1 MRRRP
6 TRAPARP
13 ASRIRATATRPATAK
28 ARRRTSAARKS
39 GRAPPRPLA
48 ANQGGAY
55 RSRTRRDAGSVR
67 TMEHVRLGRTGL
79 QVSRLCL
86 GTMTFGL
93 QSDEATAVAVMDRAA
108 EGGVDF
114 LDSSDAYPLGGDLG
128 SRGLTE
134 EIIGRWLRGKRDRFI
149 IATKCFAPTG
159 PAPFDAGNSRKH
171 IMSAVDASLRRLQT
185 DYIDLYQLHGYDP
198 ATPIDETLGALDD
211 LVHQGKVRY
220 IGCSNFLSYQLV
232 RAVGRTETLRL
243 TRLDCVQ
250 PRYNLLFRQI
260 EREMLPYCA
269 ENGIGVIP
277 YNPIAGGMLSGKH
290 VRASPPPEGSRF
302 TLGWA
307 GQIYQERYWHDR
319 EFETVEALRK
329 LADQAGV
336 SLVTL
341 SVAWVLANKAI
352 TAPIIGAS
360 RPDQLDASIAAAEYA
375 LDADLKRQMDELTHE
390 YRMGDAAR

>member
-1 MRRRP
+1 
-6 TRAPARP
+6 
-13 ASRIRATATRPATAK
+13 
-28 ARRRTSAARKS
+28 
-39 GRAPPRPLA
+39 
-48 ANQGGAY
+48 
-55 RSRTRRDAGSVR
+55 
-67 TMEHVRLGRTGL
+67 MEHVRLGRSGL

-93 QSDEATAVAVMDRAA
+93 QSDEATAIAIMDRAA
-108 EGGVDF
+108 DAGVDF
-114 LDSSDAYPLGGDLG
+114 LDSSDAYPLGGDLA
-128 SRGLTE
+128 SRGRTE

-149 IATKCFAPTG
+149 IATKCFAPVG

-171 IMSAVDASLRRLQT
+171 IMSAVEDSLRRLGT

-198 ATPIDETLGALDD
+198 DTPIDETLGALDD

-220 IGCSNFLSYQLV
+220 TGCSNFLTYQLV
-232 RAVGRTETLRL
+232 RAVGRSETLRL
-243 TRLDCVQ
+243 ARFDSVQ

-260 EREMLPYCA
+260 EREMLPFCA
-269 ENGIGVIP
+269 EEGVGVIP
-277 YNPIAGGMLSGKH
+277 YNPIAGGLLSGKH
-290 VRASPPPEGSRF
+290 SWTAPPSEGSRF

-307 GQIYQERYWHDR
+307 GQMYQERYWNER
-319 EFETVEALRK
+319 AFETVEALRK

-341 SVAWVLANKAI
+341 AVAWVLAGEAV

-360 RPDQLDASIAAAEYA
+360 RPEQLDDSLAAAGYA
-375 LDADLKRQMDELTHE
+375 LDPDLKRQLDELTHE